1 MNGWFKFHRKTFE
14 NPMIMKDADTLS
26 VWVWLLGN
34 ATFEEKRALFGGTE
48 RKLKKGELVTTTKA
62 IAKELKINE
71 SKVNRILKMLESEKQ
86 IERQTTSRNTLIYIV
101 NWEKY
106 QSDEKPNGKQM
117 TNERQTNEE
126 QGTIQQNNDNE
137 NTEIIT
143 ASVED
148 INRSNIQAILESWNK
163 LEHYGIKPVKR
174 LKSATEVYKMLSARI
189 RQYGLDDVLT
199 AIENV
204 KQSDFLQGKG
214 NKGWVITFDWFVRPN
229 NFFKVLNGNYINGDA
244 KKMNRNDINSS
255 RQLQLEYLLNS
266 IEEGENDR
274 SRD

>member
-1 MNGWFKFHRKTFE
+1 
-14 NPMIMKDADTLS
+14 MIMKDADTLS

-34 ATFEEKRALFGGTE
+34 ATFEEKRVLFGGTE
-48 RKLKKGELVTTTKA
+48 RKLKKGELVTTAKA

-86 IERQTTSRNTLIYIV
+86 IERQATSRNTLIYIV

-106 QSDEKPNGKQM
+106 QSDEKPNDKQL
-117 TNERQTNEE
+117 TNERQANEE
-126 QGTIQQNNDNE
+126 QGTAQQSNDNE

-143 ASVED
+143 ASIED
-148 INRSNIQAILESWNK
+148 INRSDIQTILETWNE

-174 LKSATEVYKMLSARI
+174 LKSTTEVYKMLSARI
-189 RQYGLDDVLT
+189 RQYGLNDVLT

-214 NKGWVITFDWFVRPN
+214 NRGWVITFDWFVRPN
-229 NFFKVLNGNYINGDA
+229 NFSKVLNGNYVNGGA
-244 KKMNRNDINSS
+244 KKINRNDINSS
-255 RQLQLEYLLNS
+255 KQSQLEYLLNS

>member
-14 NPMIMKDADTLS
+14 NPMIMKDSDTLS

-34 ATFEEKRALFGGTE
+34 ATFEEKRVLFGGTE
-48 RKLKKGELVTTTKA
+48 RKLKKGELATTTKA

-106 QSDEKPNGKQM
+106 QSDEKQNGKPV
-117 TNERQTNEE
+117 TSERQTNEE

-143 ASVED
+143 ASVKD
-148 INRSNIQAILESWNK
+148 INRSDIQTILESWNE

-174 LKSATEVYKMLSARI
+174 LKSTTEVYKMLSARI
-189 RQYGLDDVLT
+189 RQYGLNDVLI

-204 KQSDFLQGKG
+204 KHSDFLQGKG

-229 NFFKVLNGNYINGDA
+229 NFSKVLNGNYANRDA
-244 KKMNRNDINSS
+244 KKVSRNNMNSS
-255 RQLQLEYLLNS
+255 RQSQLEYLLNS
-266 IEEGENDR
+266 IEEGEK
-274 SRD
+274 